1 MGTFDI
7 FKRLLVLEWMHI
19 CTWVEC
25 PYQHRRHLGLSWSIH
40 GLGRRQSRGPEW
52 TRWGNFQSTFHQDK
66 IFVVF
71 QKVLLTDRAF
81 SSPTFFMSR
90 WSLIL
95 LFCACPRWLKNWCSS
110 EKDLTIDLFNDARN
124 LGSSLSPNQTFVII
138 IIDWEMKKT
147 DKMFVWS
154 VSTCAKHP
162 TDLVLQQKAL
172 HWRRKHMLKKTSL
185 LTENSPSSQGLKGK
199 HPVFKTD
206 ECFQSLRGGG
216 DVSIL

>member
-1 MGTFDI
+1 MVWVDVKAEDLNEHGEGI
-7 FKRLLVLEWMHI
+7 FSQHFIKTKYLLSSKKCYWRTGRLA
-19 CTWVEC
+19 
-25 PYQHRRHLGLSWSIH
+25 PR
-40 GLGRRQSRGPEW
+40 
-52 TRWGNFQSTFHQDK
+52 
-66 IFVVF
+66 
-71 QKVLLTDRAF
+71 
-81 SSPTFFMSR
+81 
-90 WSLIL
+90 
-95 LFCACPRWLKNWCSS
+95 LFLCLDDPWYCFTVQCPRWLKTWCSS
-110 EKDLTIDLFNDARN
+110 EKDLKIDLFNDARN

-138 IIDWEMKKT
+138 IMDWEMKKT

-172 HWRRKHMLKKTSL
+172 HWRRKHTLKKTSL